1 MRLLIFPSDKTITA
15 QKKNGAERIQRRVQI
30 GKLGGGNHRGKMS
43 GINIRIKKTHRM
55 NGESAIHRQ
64 SLLFQL
70 EMHEM
75 QGHERRLPHGQND
88 QQSHEEHFRQV
99 QIHDCDLDD
108 SEREKDIKNPQVMGG
123 RNVLTMP

>member
-55 NGESAIHRQ
+55 NGESAIHVRVFFS
-64 SLLFQL
+64 SLRCMKCRATSAAF
-70 EMHEM
+70 HTAKTI
-75 QGHERRLPHGQND
+75 
-88 QQSHEEHFRQV
+88 SKATSEHFRQV
-99 QIHDCDLDD
+99 QIHDCDFDD
-108 SEREKDIKNPQVMGG
+108 SEREKDIENPQVMGG
-123 RNVLTMP
+123 GMC